1 MPLLRVTNIPIP
13 TKGKE
18 CSRLV
23 ELLQTTSPIMEL
35 YARIE
40 QILRHL
46 RPAFSREVPFEWFVL
61 LMLGLLLSHQP
72 SAVTSY
78 VNGLGLDESFYG
90 AALHWFHSKSF
101 RIDEVC
107 ERWGQWL
114 SSHTAAH
121 RLNGQLVYLGDG
133 IKVGKEGRKMPGV
146 KGLHQESEDVN
157 KPEWIRGH
165 YFSALGLLLGKGKAL
180 FSVPIVLKLHDGLD
194 PITAEK
200 LTLVDKMAVVCVTY
214 MEQGS
219 YAILDA
225 YYASAKVLKPFR
237 AQGLHLISRVAIS
250 TVVKAQFSANP
261 RIRTPGR
268 PRIWGADIKLRELF
282 APIEACSEAV
292 VWLYGQRQT
301 VYYQCFKFYWDAPDV
316 FVLFVLTQL
325 PNGKQ
330 IILLSSDTTLTG
342 AQVIEAYGWRF
353 KIEVSFRSLVQLL
366 GGFDYRFW
374 LRSMTRASSWPKNL
388 VLADFDADFQ
398 AKVAVK
404 VEAFERFVNL
414 NAIALGLLQILAVE
428 LPNVVWTHFPQWFRT
443 LPKHGLPSEQIVRI
457 ALQHLQPI
465 VLSKRRPTLLLAKL
479 LAAKIKPPVTQQQ
492 TPLAA

>member
-1 MPLLRVTNIPIP
+1 
-13 TKGKE
+13 
-18 CSRLV
+18 
-23 ELLQTTSPIMEL
+23 MEL

-40 QILRHL
+40 QILKSL
-46 RPAFSREVPFEWFVL
+46 RPAFSREIPFEWFVL
-61 LMLGLLLSHQP
+61 LMWGLLLSHQP
-72 SAVTSY
+72 AAVTGY
-78 VNGLGLDESFYG
+78 VNGLGLDESCYG
-90 AALHWFHSKSF
+90 AALHWFYSKAF

-107 ERWGQWL
+107 ERWGKWL
-114 SSHTAAH
+114 SLHAAAQ
-121 RLNGQLVYLGDG
+121 RLKGQLVYLGDG

-165 YFSALGLLLGKGKAL
+165 YFSAPGLLLGQGKAL
-180 FSVPIVLKLHDGLD
+180 FAAPIALKLHDGID
-194 PITAEK
+194 PVAAEK
-200 LTLVDKMAVVCVTY
+200 LTLVDKMALICLAY

-237 AQGLHLISRVAIS
+237 ENGLHLISRAAIS
-250 TVVKAQFSANP
+250 TVARADFCANSSV
-261 RIRTPGR
+261 RGPGR
-268 PRIWGADIKLRELF
+268 PRVWGAEVKLRELF
-282 APIEACSEAV
+282 DSVDTCSQAV

-301 VYYQCFKFYWDAPDV
+301 VYYQCFQFFWDDPDEL
-316 FVLFVLTQL
+316 VLFVLTQL

-388 VLADFDADFQ
+388 VLSDFNTDFQ
-398 AKVAVK
+398 IQVAIK
-404 VEAFERFVNL
+404 VETFERFVNL
-414 NAIALGLLQILAVE
+414 NAIALGLLQVLALE
-428 LPNVVWTHFPQWFRT
+428 LPNVVWTHFPRWFRT

-457 ALQHLQPI
+457 ALQHLQPVI
-465 VLSKRRPTLLLAKL
+465 LAKRRPSLLLAKL
-479 LAAKIKPPVTQQQ
+479 LSAKLKPHETPQQ
-492 TPLAA
+492 TILAA

>member
-1 MPLLRVTNIPIP
+1 
-13 TKGKE
+13 
-18 CSRLV
+18 
-23 ELLQTTSPIMEL
+23 MEL
-35 YARIE
+35 YTRIE
-40 QILRHL
+40 QILYRL
-46 RPAFSREVPFEWFVL
+46 RPAFSRDVPFEWFVL
-61 LMLGLLLSHQP
+61 MMWGLLLSHQP
-72 SAVTSY
+72 AAVTSY
-78 VNGLGLDESFYG
+78 VNGLGLDESCYG
-90 AALHWFHSKSF
+90 AALHWFHSKAF
-101 RIDEVC
+101 KIDEVC
-107 ERWGQWL
+107 QRWGQWL
-114 SSHTAAH
+114 SSHTAAQ
-121 RLNGQLVYLGDG
+121 RLKGQLVYLGDG

-146 KGLHQESEDVN
+146 KGLHQESADVN

-165 YFSALGLLLGKGKAL
+165 YFSALGLLPGQGEAL
-180 FSVPIVLKLHDGLD
+180 FSAPIVLKLHDGID
-194 PITAEK
+194 PLALPK
-200 LTLVDKMAVVCVTY
+200 LTLVDKMAAVCVAY

-237 AQGLHLISRVAIS
+237 AQGLHLISRAAIS
-250 TVVKAQFSANP
+250 TVAKAGFCANP
-261 RIRTPGR
+261 SIRGPGR
-268 PRIWGADIKLRELF
+268 PRVWGADVKLRELF
-282 APIEACSEAV
+282 APIEDCSQAV

-301 VYYQCFKFYWDAPDV
+301 VYYQCFKFYWDAPDEL
-316 FVLFVLTQL
+316 VLFVLTQL

-398 AKVAVK
+398 AKVATK

-414 NAIALGLLQILAVE
+414 NAIALGLLQVLALE
-428 LPNVVWTHFPQWFRT
+428 LPNVVWAHFPQWFRT
-443 LPKHGLPSEQIVRI
+443 LPKHGLPSEQIVRM

-465 VLSKRRPTLLLAKL
+465 VLAKRRPSLLLAKL
-479 LAAKIKPPVTQQQ
+479 LAAKFKPPEAQKQP
-492 TPLAA
+492 PLAA